1 MTDNAFEIPQ
11 SVRDASEQNLK
22 QAHAVYE
29 QLTDFVTKAMDAWM
43 GTLPANPMT
52 IGFKDVHGQIMEF
65 AKENADAAFTLAG
78 KISNAPTLQDVL
90 MLQTQFAQER
100 LQTFVVQTQLVA
112 FSLAVTKNRAP
123 EVVKARRALT
133 QYERCLLYAHT
144 IAEKHQPPQQRL

>member
-100 LQTFVVQTQLVA
+100 VQTFVVQTQQL
-112 FSLAVTKNRAP
+112 FSVFEETFQQSGRGGSWMDIPTTRPSRNKKN
-123 EVVKARRALT
+123 LFN
-133 QYERCLLYAHT
+133 
-144 IAEKHQPPQQRL
+144 